1 MINILRILE
10 SELEARQIRG
20 KELFDKY
27 CRLENEFKKL
37 QQENEILR
45 KDLFELSQNTICQEE
60 KKD

>member
-1 MINILRILE
+1 MIHILKILE
-10 SELEARQIRG
+10 SELEARQIRA

-45 KDLFELSQNTICQEE
+45 KDLKELSELWQKENQ
-60 KKD
+60 KD

>member
-1 MINILRILE
+1 MIHILKILE
-10 SELEARQIRG
+10 SEIEARQIRA

-45 KDLFELSQNTICQEE
+45 KDLFELSQNTICHEE

>member
-1 MINILRILE
+1 MINILKILE
-10 SELEARQIRG
+10 SEIEARQIRG
-20 KELFDKY
+20 KEFYDKY

-45 KDLFELSQNTICQEE
+45 KDLFEISQKTICHEE